1 MQGQVQVLERHD
13 GLRPMYKVALLTHS
27 YGVKLDFSNNFNIT
41 SHHWITPEVHAQLRV
56 FAQRGAKLA
65 TIRETEVVRDL
76 LAFQP
81 QICVLLLGGND
92 IDREDIS
99 PKFIAKEIEDLSK
112 FLESRTGGKCMIYGL
127 NNRTLP
133 RGITAKSY
141 KAKRNSINKLLKQ
154 TWSEYCKERFHHTHL
169 TDDHLKWDGI
179 HLNDKGN
186 FHLKTRII
194 ADVVK
199 FYAKINA
206 E

>member
-1 MQGQVQVLERHD
+1 MQDQVQVLERHD

-56 FAQRGAKLA
+56 FAQPGGKLA
-65 TIRETEVVRDL
+65 TIRETEVVRNL

-92 IDREDIS
+92 IDREDVS
-99 PKFIAKEIEDLSK
+99 PKFIAREIEDLSK
-112 FLESRTGGKCMIYGL
+112 FLERETGGKCMIYGL

-133 RGITAKSY
+133 RGITAKAY

-154 TWSEYCKERFHHTHL
+154 TWSDYCKYRYYHTHL
-169 TDDHLKWDGI
+169 TDDHLKRDGI
-179 HLNDKGN
+179 HLNDMGN
-186 FHLKTRII
+186 FHLKGQII

-199 FYAKINA
+199 FYAKIHA